1 VTLAGSW
8 YQASPEAPVVV
19 LLHRMGGQRSDWRPL
34 VQRLQQDGP
43 ELSLLALDL
52 RGHGQSGASE
62 GRVGGGLQG
71 KDIEQIP
78 GDLRATLAEV
88 DRRLGRKADRVVGVG
103 ADLGATALALA
114 ASQDPRWSAL
124 ALLAPVAGLR
134 GVDIYRPFAEVRR
147 RPVWLA
153 AAREDPISQD
163 PFKAMASMV
172 GATLTSK
179 QYEGQEHNVTRLAA
193 ATPALW
199 DDLASWLVAAASGQ
213 PIPAAPAGASASAPA
228 SASSAPAPPPSTR
241 PSREKK

>member
-19 LLHRMGGQRSDWRPL
+19 LLHRLGGQRSDWRPL
-34 VQRLQQDGP
+34 VQKLLNDGP

-62 GRVGGGLQG
+62 GRVGGGLQR

-78 GDLRATLAEV
+78 GDLRAALAEV

-124 ALLAPVAGLR
+124 ALLAPVAALR

-153 AAREDPISQD
+153 AAREDPISQE
-163 PFKAMASMV
+163 PFKAMVSMV

-199 DDLASWLVAAASGQ
+199 DDLGSWLAIAASGQ
-213 PIPAAPAGASASAPA
+213 PIPATSASAPA
-228 SASSAPAPPPSTR
+228 SVLGPPAPPPSAR
-241 PSREKK
+241 PTREKK

>member
-1 VTLAGSW
+1 M
-8 YQASPEAPVVV
+8 VV
-19 LLHRMGGQRSDWRPL
+19 LLHRMGGQRGDWRPL
-34 VQRLQQDGP
+34 VQRLVNDGP
-43 ELSLLALDL
+43 ERSVLALDL

-78 GDLRATLAEV
+78 GDLKAALAEV
-88 DRRLGRKADRVVGVG
+88 DRRLGRKADPLIGVG

-153 AAREDPISQD
+153 AAREDPISQE
-163 PFKAMASMV
+163 PFKAMTSMV
-172 GATLTSK
+172 GARITSK

-199 DDLASWLVAAASGQ
+199 DDLAEWLATAGAGQ
-213 PIPAAPAGASASAPA
+213 PAPATSASASPPASAGASASGA
-228 SASSAPAPPPSTR
+228 SPPAPPPSAR
-241 PSREKK
+241 PAGGKK